1 MSRKKPTTE
10 DFINTLRPKT
20 DKEWDEFE
28 KVPESAK
35 RSELTTLFNEAKLTK
50 SERMTKKW
58 KKNKFL
64 TILLILLDFL
74 KPISDEDISSLH
86 PIEVVIKIIIFIGTS
101 YGVFFFWL
109 FTILEYFPNIGDI
122 TFIFLFFPLFIGTI
136 FFIFY
141 LLIERI
147 YDWIED
153 SF

>member
-1 MSRKKPTTE
+1 MEKCNMSRKKPTIE

-35 RSELTTLFNEAKLTK
+35 MSELTTLFNESQLTE
-50 SERMTKKW
+50 SERMMKKW
-58 KKNKFL
+58 GENKFL
-64 TILLILLDFL
+64 TILLILLKFL
-74 KPISDEDISSLH
+74 KPF
-86 PIEVVIKIIIFIGTS
+86 IFLGTS

-109 FTILEYFPNIGDI
+109 LTIEEYFPNIGDI
-122 TFIFLFFPLFIGTI
+122 TLFFLFLPLFLGTLGI
-136 FFIFY
+136 IY
-141 LLIERI
+141 WLYMEI